1 MKKILILLLFVPLF
15 SCNDWL
21 TVEPEDSVTFVNY
34 FKNEEEL
41 KALHNGIASYM
52 KNICVGDQPQF
63 YNSLDADN
71 IKWTYQGFWT
81 LDPDT
86 YLPEESMVLNV
97 SWANFY
103 EAIYM
108 ANVIIENEYRFEN
121 ISKERAEFWLGQ
133 AHFSKA
139 MTYFRLAQIWGDA
152 PISKGSETIAPEG
165 KRPALEVLEEAAKE
179 AKLAL
184 TLPTYD
190 QLRDVDGKQITSKQ
204 YASLGTVNT
213 LLANIYAWMGG
224 LTHEEKYW
232 KEAESY
238 ASEVIEGR
246 AGAYDLESIDGL
258 ITNVFGKA
266 RSSVETIFC
275 IDNDPIDIDRQYETR
290 FKAELPGQMLMTYP
304 YTTTDESAI
313 ALLAEDY
320 WDDYT
325 KIYVETV
332 ESIYP
337 DENDAR
343 RREFWYQLG
352 ELTYPLTEWDDEVG
366 DFVEVGR
373 EASPCAHIAKWRDVI
388 IQENTQFVQDR
399 PVIATDGDWIVWRL
413 ADLILLRAE
422 CRANLG
428 LTTAVDDLNRVRARA
443 ELTDYDGPT
452 DKESLRQEVFDERR
466 RELFGE
472 GQFYFDIV
480 RNGYYKKYLRG
491 KFQELTD
498 QDIKNGALYAPVSS
512 GAFEKNTLMTQ
523 NTYWQWQK

>member
-1 MKKILILLLFVPLF
+1 M
-15 SCNDWL
+15 
-21 TVEPEDSVTFVNY
+21 
-34 FKNEEEL
+34 
-41 KALHNGIASYM
+41 
-52 KNICVGDQPQF
+52 
-63 YNSLDADN
+63 DADN
-71 IKWTYQGFWT
+71 IEWTYQGFWT

-152 PISKGSETIAPEG
+152 PISKGSESIAPEG

-224 LTHEEKYW
+224 LTREEKYW

-246 AGAYDLESIDGL
+246 AGAYDLESIGGL

-320 WDDYT
+320 WDDY
-325 KIYVETV
+325 
-332 ESIYP
+332 
-337 DENDAR
+337 R
-343 RREFWYQLG
+343 
-352 ELTYPLTEWDDEVG
+352 
-366 DFVEVGR
+366 
-373 EASPCAHIAKWRDVI
+373 
-388 IQENTQFVQDR
+388 
-399 PVIATDGDWIVWRL
+399 
-413 ADLILLRAE
+413 
-422 CRANLG
+422 
-428 LTTAVDDLNRVRARA
+428 
-443 ELTDYDGPT
+443 
-452 DKESLRQEVFDERR
+452 
-466 RELFGE
+466 
-472 GQFYFDIV
+472 
-480 RNGYYKKYLRG
+480 
-491 KFQELTD
+491 KFTW
-498 QDIKNGALYAPVSS
+498 KR
-512 GAFEKNTLMTQ
+512 
-523 NTYWQWQK
+523 

>member
-1 MKKILILLLFVPLF
+1 MKKILILFLFIPLF

-21 TVEPEDSVTFVNY
+21 NVEPEDSVTFVNY
-34 FKNEEEL
+34 FKSEEEL

-52 KNICVGDQPQF
+52 KNICIGKQPYF
-63 YNSLDADN
+63 YNALDADN
-71 IKWTYQGFWT
+71 IEWTYQGFWT

-86 YLPEESMVLNV
+86 YLPDESMVLDVNW
-97 SWANFY
+97 SGFY
-103 EAIYM
+103 DAIYM
-108 ANVIIENEYRFEN
+108 ANVMIENEYRFEN
-121 ISKERAEFWLGQ
+121 ISEERAKFWLGQ
-133 AHFSKA
+133 AHFCKA
-139 MTYFRLAQIWGDA
+139 MRYFRIARIWGDA
-152 PISKGSETIAPEG
+152 PIAKGSESIAPEG
-165 KRPALEVLEEAAKE
+165 KRPALEVLEEAIRE

-184 TLPTYD
+184 TLPVYEE
-190 QLRDVDGKQITSKQ
+190 LKDVDGKQITSKQ

-224 LTHEEKYW
+224 LTQEEKYW
-232 KEAESY
+232 TEAEFY
-238 ASEVIEGR
+238 ASEVIERR
-246 AGAYDLESIDGL
+246 AGAYDLESMDGL
-258 ITNVFGKA
+258 ISKVFGKA

-275 IDNDPIDIDRQYETR
+275 IDNDPLDYDREHETSFR
-290 FKAELPGQMLMTYP
+290 PEFPGQMLMSYP
-304 YTTTDESAI
+304 YTTTDETAI
-313 ALLAEDY
+313 TVLAEDF
-320 WDDYT
+320 WDEMT

-352 ELTYPLTEWDDEVG
+352 ELTYPITEWDDEVG

-373 EASPCAHIAKWRDVI
+373 EKSPCAHIAKWRDVI
-388 IQENTQFVQDR
+388 IQENTQIVQDR
-399 PVIATDGDWIVWRL
+399 PVIATDGDWVVWRL

-428 LTTAVDDLNRVRARA
+428 LATAVDDLDRIRERA
-443 ELTDYDGPT
+443 ELSGYTGPT
-452 DKESLRQEVFDERR
+452 DKESLKQEIFNERR

-491 KFQELTD
+491 NFLNLTE
-498 QDIKNGALYAPVSS
+498 QDIKNGAFYAPV
-512 GAFEKNTLMTQ
+512 GIEAFEKNTLMTQ

>member
-1 MKKILILLLFVPLF
+1 M
-15 SCNDWL
+15 
-21 TVEPEDSVTFVNY
+21 
-34 FKNEEEL
+34 
-41 KALHNGIASYM
+41 
-52 KNICVGDQPQF
+52 
-63 YNSLDADN
+63 
-71 IKWTYQGFWT
+71 
-81 LDPDT
+81 
-86 YLPEESMVLNV
+86 
-97 SWANFY
+97 
-103 EAIYM
+103 
-108 ANVIIENEYRFEN
+108 
-121 ISKERAEFWLGQ
+121 
-133 AHFSKA
+133 
-139 MTYFRLAQIWGDA
+139 
-152 PISKGSETIAPEG
+152 
-165 KRPALEVLEEAAKE
+165 
-179 AKLAL
+179 AL

-204 YASLGTVNT
+204 YARLGTVNT